1 MKFKVVGAEKK
12 VGTWVVHHGPLH
24 IDKFKAA
31 MDSVFDEFKKEH
43 EDKELSFDDWMLRFE
58 KWLRKEGLLQ

>member
-1 MKFKVVGAEKK
+1 MRFKVVGTRK
-12 VGTWVVHHGPLH
+12 VGTWVVHHGPMP

>member
-1 MKFKVVGAEKK
+1 MN
-12 VGTWVVHHGPLH
+12 
-24 IDKFKAA
+24 IDKFKSA
-31 MDSVFDEFKKEH
+31 MDSIFEEFKKEH